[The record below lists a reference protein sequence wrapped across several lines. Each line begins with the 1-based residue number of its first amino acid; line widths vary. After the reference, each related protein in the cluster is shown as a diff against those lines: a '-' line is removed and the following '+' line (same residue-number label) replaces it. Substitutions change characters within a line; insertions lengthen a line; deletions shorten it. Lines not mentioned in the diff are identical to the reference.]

1 MRFLILQWLLHV
13 NCPCLAYYA
22 DVIQCVCV
30 RVTLLCSGGSKVM
43 SESQLIDL
51 WERIDAQVGELLE
64 GCEPL
69 PPPPMTFDPTNDIT
83 FDEQKLVSFPPSLF
97 HSPSPF
103 LSLSHTHTHT
113 HTHTHR
119 GGHYIGACTHIHDWG
134 SKPGQ
139 VVKQKLRQQSRGQFK
154 VHAEHPSPVL

>member
-113 HTHTHR
+113 HTHTQGGTLHR
-119 GGHYIGACTHIHDWG
+119 RLYSYPRLGVKTRSGGQAEITTAVKG
-134 SKPGQ
+134 SI
-139 VVKQKLRQQSRGQFK
+139 QSPR
-154 VHAEHPSPVL
+154 